1 MRFRSHHISGYHLHR
16 VVISICSKPAD
27 KLVPFHCHKHR
38 IQDSSLELQGMVQQV
53 EEGLLQV
60 STDKDWLL
68 PVSMHNGWLVG
79 LHKHWFV
86 GFHKGWFVG
95 FCCHTLSVGNGMVRT
110 QQDTEHGRET

>member
-1 MRFRSHHISGYHLHR
+1 
-16 VVISICSKPAD
+16 
-27 KLVPFHCHKHR
+27 
-38 IQDSSLELQGMVQQV
+38 MVQQV

-95 FCCHTLSVGNGMVRT
+95 FHKGWFVGFCCHTLSVGNGMVRT